1 VHWEDGTKCIDERR
15 FVRSGFNI
23 RWDSE
28 AEAALGTEFF
38 IMFFSFVR
46 AWREAKERQRM
57 MHLQFASIRDDL
69 ASQDSYPSET

>member
-1 VHWEDGTKCIDERR
+1 
-15 FVRSGFNI
+15 
-23 RWDSE
+23 
-28 AEAALGTEFF
+28 
-38 IMFFSFVR
+38 MFFSFVR